1 MTTKN
6 ASFSFMNYQ
15 FLYDANLHKG
25 LMRVFTSCLC
35 ILKSSQK
42 EELLLN
48 IAYIDS
54 KIPYDFK
61 F

>member
-25 LMRVFTSCLC
+25 LMRVYTSCLC
-35 ILKSSQK
+35 ILKSNQK